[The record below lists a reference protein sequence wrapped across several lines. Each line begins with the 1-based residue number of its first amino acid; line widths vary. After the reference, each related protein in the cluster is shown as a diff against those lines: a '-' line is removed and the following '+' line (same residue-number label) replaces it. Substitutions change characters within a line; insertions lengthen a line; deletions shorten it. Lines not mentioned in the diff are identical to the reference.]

1 MPEGRT
7 YMVTIHDI
15 AKAAGVS
22 PMTVSNV
29 LNSRPHVK
37 DTTREKVLKTIDEL
51 GYRVNVAARNLRRGR
66 THTIGLA
73 VPEVDR
79 PYFGELGALVIEHG
93 ARHDLHVVIEQTGRS
108 KENELTALALSRL
121 RMYDGLILS
130 AVGLGESDVD
140 LLRVDFPVVIL
151 GERIFQGPV
160 DHVAMPNVD
169 GAQAAVGHLIE
180 RGCRRI
186 AALHGTLTDD
196 IDASSLRHEGYR
208 RALREHGIEED
219 PQLTFVLDDFSPE
232 SAAKA
237 ITNAIAAG
245 ASFDGLFCVTDYVAL
260 GAIRALADAGI
271 AVPEDVKVMGFD
283 DVQTSKFLT
292 PSLSSVNPSHD
303 LMAAT
308 AVDLLVA
315 RIEGEAGE
323 PVEFVSPFEVIE
335 RESTAARVSAPT
347 S

>member
-1 MPEGRT
+1 
-7 YMVTIHDI
+7 MVTIHDI

-79 PYFGELGALVIEHG
+79 PYFGELGARVIEHG

-160 DHVAMPNVD
+160 DHVAMPNVE

-180 RGCRRI
+180 RGSRRI
-186 AALHGTLTDD
+186 AALHGALTDD

-208 RALREHGIEED
+208 RALKEHGIEED

-232 SAAKA
+232 GAAKA
-237 ITNAIAAG
+237 VTNAIAAG
-245 ASFDGLFCVTDYVAL
+245 ASFDGLFCVTDFVAL

-315 RIEGEAGE
+315 RIEGDAGE
-323 PVEFVSPFEVIE
+323 PVEFVSPFEVVE
-335 RESTAARVSAPT
+335 RESTAARVPAST

>member
-1 MPEGRT
+1 
-7 YMVTIHDI
+7 MVTIRDI

-51 GYRVNVAARNLRRGR
+51 DYRVNVAARNLRRGR

-79 PYFGELGALVIEHG
+79 PYFGQLGAAVIEHG
-93 ARHDLHVVIEQTGRS
+93 ARHGLHVVIEQTGRS

-121 RMYDGLILS
+121 RLYDGLILS

-160 DHVAMPNVD
+160 DHVAMPNIE
-169 GAQAAVGHLIE
+169 GAQAAVGRMIE

-186 AALHGTLTDD
+186 AALHGAITGDV
-196 IDASSLRHEGYR
+196 DASSLRHEGYR
-208 RALREHGIEED
+208 RALREHGIDED

-232 SAAKA
+232 GAAKA
-237 ITNAIAAG
+237 VADAIAGG
-245 ASFDGLFCVTDYVAL
+245 ARFDGLFCVTDYVAL
-260 GAIRALADAGI
+260 GAVRALADAGI
-271 AVPEDVKVMGFD
+271 AVPGDVKVMGFD
-283 DVQTSKFLT
+283 DVQASKFLT

-315 RIEGEAGE
+315 RIEGKAGD
-323 PVEFVSPFEVIE
+323 PVEFVAPFEVIE
-335 RESTAARVSAPT
+335 RESTAGGALAPCR
-347 S
+347 

>member
-1 MPEGRT
+1 
-7 YMVTIHDI
+7 MVTIHDI

-37 DTTREKVLKTIDEL
+37 DTTRERVLKTIDEL

-140 LLRVDFPVVIL
+140 SLRVDFPVVIL

-160 DHVAMPNVD
+160 DHVAMPNVE
-169 GAQAAVGHLIE
+169 GAKAAVGHLIE

-186 AALHGTLTDD
+186 AALHGALTDD

-208 RALREHGIEED
+208 RALKEHGIEED

-232 SAAKA
+232 GAAKA

-245 ASFDGLFCVTDYVAL
+245 ASFDGLFCVTDFVAL
-260 GAIRALADAGI
+260 GAMRALADAGI

-323 PVEFVSPFEVIE
+323 PVEFVSPYEVIE
-335 RESTAARVSAPT
+335 RESTAARVPAPT